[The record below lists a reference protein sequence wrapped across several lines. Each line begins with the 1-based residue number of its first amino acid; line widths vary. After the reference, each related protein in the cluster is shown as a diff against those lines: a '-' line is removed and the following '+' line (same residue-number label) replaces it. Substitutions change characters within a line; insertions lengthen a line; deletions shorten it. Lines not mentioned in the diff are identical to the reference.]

1 MGWRSYIEDMV
12 ARYEH
17 SLHMAE
23 RSAEDPDI
31 SFEQRRMETANAFET
46 ARIIWKDILSHL
58 EVATDPNLDL
68 AQNLAELKSE
78 VHRLRSSNGDLH
90 HKLKALKIDLKDAVE
105 KASEL
110 QSEKAKLIDMYL
122 EEKECRESLQT
133 KIEIF
138 ESLTPDMFAKYGNKS
153 ET

>member
-1 MGWRSYIEDMV
+1 
-12 ARYEH
+12 
-17 SLHMAE
+17 MAE

-110 QSEKAKLIDMYL
+110 QSEKAKLNRSDA
-122 EEKECRESLQT
+122 T
-133 KIEIF
+133 K
-138 ESLTPDMFAKYGNKS
+138 
-153 ET
+153 